1 MPNYISQIQLPSG
14 GSYEV
19 KDATA
24 RTDIATEAST
34 RASEVTRLEG
44 LIGSI
49 TSIKFVVAWSGE
61 TVPVVANIPQ
71 GVVVTYNGTNYT
83 GTKSPSTAEVG
94 TFYLVHS
101 SSETRNTFDEYVVI
115 GSTPYT
121 YYWEKIGTTDVD
133 LSGYVTNVTLNQ
145 QTDVVLGE
153 ATTFTASGTA
163 VTPSTTY
170 LGATASGTAVGKTTK
185 YLSASAS
192 GTAVGANG
200 TASAVTGYPNT
211 TTATAIDGF
220 SLVSGNL
227 VTDTVNG
234 MATTGSASTWS
245 FTMGTGTDAETLIIS
260 GTNSV
265 APTVAQKTFATGA
278 IGDGTGD
285 EVVTDVTT
293 DASHTHQV
301 LASLGTPSTA
311 TVLTGVKVTTQ
322 PTITLTANASTDTG
336 RITYVESLGTVTQ
349 PTITLASNSSSATGR
364 VQVAT
369 GISSVTQPSI
379 TVGTNDKVTALTS
392 ATDVSVTR

>member
-1 MPNYISQIQLPSG
+1 MADISVIKLPTG
-14 GSYEV
+14 NSYNI
-19 KDATA
+19 KDSTA
-24 RTDIATEAST
+24 RTGIATEAST

-49 TSIKFVVAWSGE
+49 TSIKFVVAWDGAS
-61 TVPVVANIPQ
+61 TPVVANIPA

-83 GTKSPSTAEVG
+83 GTKTASSAEEG

-101 SSETRNTFDEYVVI
+101 GNETRNSYDEYVIV
-115 GSTPYT
+115 GSTP
-121 YYWEKIGTTDVD
+121 YWEKIGTTDVD
-133 LSGYVTNVTLNQ
+133 LSGYVTEVTLNK

-153 ATTFTASGTA
+153 ATTF
-163 VTPSTTY
+163 
-170 LGATASGTAVGKTTK
+170 TASGTAVGKTTK

-200 TASAVTGYPNT
+200 TATAVTGYPNT

-245 FTMGTGTDAETLIIS
+245 FTMGTGNDAETLIIS

-265 APTVAQKTFATGA
+265 APTSAQKTFATGA

-301 LASLGTPSTA
+301 LASLGSPSTA

-322 PTITLTANASTDTG
+322 PTIALTANASTGTG

-349 PTITLASNSSSATGR
+349 PTIS
-364 VQVAT
+364 
-369 GISSVTQPSI
+369 
-379 TVGTNDKVTALTS
+379 VGTNDKVTVLKST
-392 ATDVSVTR
+392 TDITVTR

>member
-1 MPNYISQIQLPSG
+1 MADISVIKLPTG
-14 GSYEV
+14 NSYNI
-19 KDATA
+19 KDSTA

-49 TSIKFVVAWSGE
+49 TSIKFVVAWDGAS
-61 TVPVVANIPQ
+61 TPVAADIPA

-83 GTKSPSTAEVG
+83 GTKTASSAEEG

-101 SSETRNTFDEYVVI
+101 GNETRNSYDEYVIV
-115 GSTPYT
+115 GSTP
-121 YYWEKIGTTDVD
+121 YWEKIGTTDVD
-133 LSGYVTNVTLNQ
+133 LSGYVTDVTLNK

-200 TASAVTGYPNT
+200 TATAVTGYPNV

-220 SLVSGNL
+220 NLTSGNL
-227 VTDTVNG
+227 VTDTVDG
-234 MATTGSASTWS
+234 LSTTGSASTWS
-245 FTMGTGTDAETLIIS
+245 FTMGTGSDAETLIIS
-260 GTNSV
+260 GTNGV
-265 APTVAQKTFATGA
+265 APTVTQKTFATGA
-278 IGDGTGD
+278 ISSDGTGD
-285 EVVTDVTT
+285 TVVKNVT
-293 DASHTHQV
+293 AGSSHTHTV
-301 LASLGTPSTA
+301 LASLGSPSTA
-311 TVLTGVKVTTQ
+311 TVLTGVKVTAQ
-322 PTITLTANASTDTG
+322 PSVTLTANSTTATG

-349 PTITLASNSSSATGR
+349 PTITLASNSSSSTGR

-369 GISSVTQPSI
+369 GISSVTQPTIS
-379 TVGTNDKVTALTS
+379 VGTNDKVTVLKST
-392 ATDVSVTR
+392 TDVSVDR